1 MANNLTAVISANT
14 DKFVQEVKA
23 AQHMLDKFVKEQKNA
38 TSGSKANQT
47 VTNEQVA
54 AYQRVIKALDKVA
67 SGTMKTKQ
75 QEKALVDQ
83 IKELKIQW
91 ANLSDTAKSSDFG
104 KSLSD
109 SMKQASSQLKLIRTQ
124 LKQVGNEIENT
135 KNKAKGG
142 FKFDLSGFKQ
152 ISSAGLGMVA
162 GVGSIAAGV
171 SMAIGALKD
180 GVKTTMDFN
189 TKQSE
194 LQAVTMKSKEELKG
208 LTEQALDLGAK
219 TRYSASEI
227 AGLQIELAKL
237 GFNPQEIENMTEHVQ
252 NLATALG
259 SDLSETASLA
269 GATLRMFGLATED
282 TQKVSDVLAASC
294 SKSALSFEF
303 LNSAMSTVGPVANAF
318 GMSLEDTVGILGI
331 LANAGFDAS
340 SSATAARNIFL
351 NLADANGKLA
361 KSFGKPVTSGKEMMD
376 ALKTLKDKGI
386 DLATALELTD
396 KRSVAAFN
404 TLLDGSESGKE
415 LITALEGCAGAAK
428 DMSDIMSDNLEG
440 DLASL
445 NSAWEGFMLKLG
457 GGQDLFRQVVQWL
470 TKLVNKVSEVAG
482 AIADWATDLYD
493 NSIVVRAIL
502 QTIVVGFKSTFDA
515 IVTIV
520 KMAMNGISSGF
531 KVIGK
536 ALEGDF
542 EGAYHAWKEG
552 VSKQVDIWNA
562 GNKKIRQNDAE
573 GIEAIIKGRKKLTKA
588 IQEENKKSTQ
598 VVSNVVTSGGTTTS
612 GVGIG
617 KGNTKK
623 VKVEA
628 EDDTLDYWKDYLNK
642 LQKQLTS
649 KKLSPIDVEKVKK
662 EIEDVKKKISQK
674 ELELGIKPKEGSLE
688 WVDDQIREV
697 ETKLKKLN
705 PQVDIVEI
713 EELKVKKEA
722 LEKTK
727 KDIESTLNTVV
738 ITGKKFESNG
748 KVGSQQ
754 YASDKVNYYKQKLS
768 LEIEGTEE
776 YNYLAEKL
784 KEWTEKEHEI
794 KLKVEEDL
802 SSVDKN
808 SLKYFDNK
816 ISKLQAE
823 LEVTAYGTPE
833 YIKIKKE
840 LDQWTNKKQ
849 TVEYSI
855 ELDKKKSIDKF
866 KSIEGAF
873 GGIDGVVGSMQ
884 SMAEAIEEG
893 ANAWEIF
900 MNVLNM
906 VDSVLGAI
914 SDTIEAVNT
923 ITHVLGQT
931 TQATTQITTAAA
943 AQSAVNAETEVA
955 SSVATTAAK
964 SGEAIA
970 GATASGA
977 KLPFPANIA
986 AIAAGI
992 AAVIAALAMIG
1003 SFANGGIIQGSTTIG
1018 DYNLARVNSGEMI
1031 LNGRQQN
1038 NLFKAIDENRLGGG
1052 GTIVGGEVK
1061 IKGSDLYIAL
1071 KNYSKVKGALGKQTG
1086 II

>member
-83 IKELKIQW
+83 IRELKIQW

-208 LTEQALDLGAK
+208 LTEQALELGAK

-269 GATLRMFGLATED
+269 GATLRMFGLSTED

-318 GMSLEDTVGILGI
+318 GMSLEDTVGILGV

-376 ALKTLKDKGI
+376 ALKTLKDKGV

-415 LITALEGCAGAAK
+415 LIKALEGCAGAAK

-445 NSAWEGFMLKLG
+445 NSAWEGFMLQLG
-457 GGQDLFRQVVQWL
+457 GGQDLFRSVVQWL
-470 TKLVNKVSEVAG
+470 TKLVQKVTDVSKS
-482 AIADWATDLYD
+482 IADWATDLYD
-493 NSIVVRAIL
+493 NSIVVRGLLKGIKWVFEETFGAIKNIL
-502 QTIVVGFKSTFDA
+502 TDA
-515 IVTIV
+515 GEV
-520 KMAMNGISSGF
+520 ISRVFVAIS
-531 KVIGK
+531 K
-536 ALEGDF
+536 ALEGKW
-542 EGAYHAWKEG
+542 G
-552 VSKQVDIWNA
+552 
-562 GNKKIRQNDAE
+562 
-573 GIEAIIKGRKKLTKA
+573 EAIDALMGKWQRSKSKIEKEANKPVSINTSSGTKP
-588 IQEENKKSTQ
+588 NGG
-598 VVSNVVTSGGTTTS
+598 NGNGNGNSGGN
-612 GVGIG
+612 G
-617 KGNTKK
+617 KGNKVK

-642 LQKQLTS
+642 LQKKLTS

-662 EIEDVKKKISQK
+662 EIEDVKKKIAQK

-688 WVDDQIREV
+688 WVDGQIREV
-697 ETKLKKLN
+697 EDKLKKLN
-705 PQVDIVEI
+705 PQLDIVEI

-727 KDIESTLNTVV
+727 KNIEATLNEVV
-738 ITGKKFESNG
+738 ITGKKFESKG
-748 KVGSQQ
+748 KIGSQQ

-768 LEIEGTEE
+768 LEVEGTEE
-776 YNYLAEKL
+776 FKYLSEKL
-784 KEWTEKEHEI
+784 KEWTDEEHKI
-794 KLKVEEDL
+794 QLKVEEDL
-802 SSVDKN
+802 SNVDKN

-816 ISKLQAE
+816 ISKLQAQ

-1071 KNYSKVKGALGKQTG
+1071 KNYSKVKGTLGKQTG